1 MAKPKNYVDMI
12 HNEAYLEPFQEK
24 LITSETLINDFGRKI
39 ELLNG
44 RWSFTIDPYDTCLRG
59 KWWQEEDRDSRGAYV
74 PVDYNFTDW
83 ELTPVP
89 SCINLQ
95 KPEYFWYEG
104 PAVYTR
110 EFHYYEEEGFERIY
124 LKVGAV
130 NYEALIFINRQF
142 VGRHLGGSTPMF
154 VDVTDYLNKELGNET
169 NRILIVTNND
179 RKPTQVPMHNTD
191 WFNYGG
197 LYRDIGLIRLPKTF
211 IDDTF
216 VGLQKGS
223 DFKKIDVKVSV
234 NGPEQNGA
242 ALLEIPE
249 LGIRQEIEIKDGAGS
264 IIIDAE
270 PELWDFDNPKLYD
283 VVVSYATDV
292 LTEKI
297 GFREIATSDTDI
309 LLNGKSIKLKGIS
322 SHEESAVGGKTMT
335 EAEIRENFALAKEM
349 NANYMRLAHY
359 PHTEKAARIADEVG
373 MLLWEEIPV
382 YWSIAFTNPDTYSDA
397 ENQLCEMI
405 KRDKNR
411 ASVIM
416 WSVGNENADTD
427 ERLVFMRNLAEKARE
442 MDPSRLISAACLW
455 NKDEL
460 RIEDRLADHLD
471 VMGINEYFGWY
482 NPHFDDLVTLFENS
496 RSDKPVVITEC
507 GADAPSGEHGTKDQ
521 MWTEEYQ
528 ENVYIQQVETMRK
541 IKYMAGFSP
550 WILYDFRC
558 PRRTNRYQQSF
569 YNRKGLLNPEKT
581 QKKLAFKVLQDF
593 YEEWE

>member
-1 MAKPKNYVDMI
+1 MDKPKNFDEKI
-12 HNEAYLEPFQEK
+12 HNEAYLDPFQGN
-24 LITSETLINDFGRKI
+24 LITSESLINDFGRKI

-44 RWSFTIDPYDTCLRG
+44 RWSFTIDPYDACLRG
-59 KWWQEEDRDSRGAYV
+59 NWWQEQDRDERGAFL
-74 PVDYNFTDW
+74 PLDYCFEDW

-89 SCINLQ
+89 SCMNLQ

-104 PAVYTR
+104 SAVYTR
-110 EFHYYEEEGFERIY
+110 EFPYYEEADKERVY

-130 NYEALIFINRQF
+130 NYEAFIFINRQF

-154 VDVTDYLNKELGNET
+154 VDVTDFLVKETDNEI

-179 RKPTQVPMHNTD
+179 RRPTRVPMHNTD

-211 IDDTF
+211 IDDTC

-223 DFKKIDVKVSV
+223 GFKKIDVKVSV
-234 NGPEQNGA
+234 DGPEQNGTA
-242 ALLEIPE
+242 TVKIAE
-249 LGIRQEIEIKDGAGS
+249 LGIKQDIEIKDGKGS
-264 IIIDAE
+264 IVLDTE
-270 PELWDFDNPKLYD
+270 PELWSPDNPKLYD
-283 VVVSYATDV
+283 VLIRYASDA

-297 GFREIATSDTDI
+297 GFREIATRGTDI
-309 LLNGKSIKLKGIS
+309 LLNGKAIKLKGIS
-322 SHEESAVGGKTMT
+322 CHEESVVGGKTMT

-359 PHTEKAARIADEVG
+359 PHTEKAARIADELG
-373 MLLWEEIPV
+373 ILLWEEIPV
-382 YWSIAFTNPDTYSDA
+382 YWSIAFTNPDTYADA

-411 ASVIM
+411 ASVVM

-427 ERLVFMRNLAEKARE
+427 ERLTFMRKLAAKARE
-442 MDPSRLISAACLW
+442 ADPSRLISAACLW
-455 NKDEL
+455 NKEAL
-460 RIEDRLADHLD
+460 RIEDRLADSLD
-471 VMGINEYFGWY
+471 VMGVNEYFGWY
-482 NPHFDDLVTLFENS
+482 NPHFDELVALFENS
-496 RSDKPVVITEC
+496 RANKPIVITEC
-507 GADAPSGEHGTKDQ
+507 GAGAPFGEHGTKDQ
-521 MWTEEYQ
+521 LWTEEYQ
-528 ENVYIQQVETMRK
+528 ENVYIQQTETVRK
-541 IKYMAGFSP
+541 IDYVAGFSP

-581 QKKLAFKVLQDF
+581 HRKLAYSVLQDF
-593 YEEWE
+593 YADWE

>member
-1 MAKPKNYVDMI
+1 MDKPKNFVDMI
-12 HNEAYLEPFQEK
+12 HNEAYLDPFQEN

-59 KWWQEEDRDSRGAYV
+59 KWWQEEDRDGQGAYV
-74 PVDYNFTDW
+74 PVDYNFNDW

-110 EFHYYEEEGFERIY
+110 EFIYYEEAGKERVY

-211 IDDTF
+211 IADTF

-223 DFKKIDVKVSV
+223 NFKKIDVKVSV
-234 NGPEQNGA
+234 DGAEQAGTA
-242 ALLEIPE
+242 TVEIAE
-249 LGIRQEIEIKDGAGS
+249 LGIKQDIEIKGGEGCLVL
-264 IIIDAE
+264 DAE
-270 PELWDFDNPKLYD
+270 PQLWDVDNPKLYD
-283 VVVSYATDV
+283 VVISYATDT
-292 LTEKI
+292 LKEKV
-297 GFREIATSDTDI
+297 GFREIATRGTEI

-322 SHEESAVGGKTMT
+322 SHEESAAGGKTMT
-335 EAEIRENFALAKEM
+335 EAEIRENFALAKEL

-382 YWSIAFTNPDTYSDA
+382 YWSIDFTNPGTYADA

-416 WSVGNENADTD
+416 WSVGNENADSD
-427 ERLVFMRNLAEKARE
+427 DRLEFMSKLAIKAKE
-442 MDPSRLISAACLW
+442 MDASRLISAACLW
-455 NKDEL
+455 NKSEL
-460 RIEDRLADHLD
+460 VIEDRLTEYLD
-471 VMGINEYFGWY
+471 VMGVNEYFGWY
-482 NPHFDDLVTLFENS
+482 DPHFWKLIKLFENS
-496 RSDKPVVITEC
+496 KSDKPVVITEC
-507 GADAPSGEHGTKDQ
+507 GGDALSGEHGAKDQ
-521 MWTEEYQ
+521 MWTEEHQ
-528 ENVYIQQVETMRK
+528 ENVYVQQAETVRK
-541 IKYMAGFSP
+541 IDYVAGFSP

-581 QKKLAFKVLQDF
+581 HKKLAFKILQDF
-593 YEEWE
+593 YANWE